1 MRVTGSSGVDDARV
15 RERLYDSY
23 RSTHLEQEPSG
34 LGAPSLRRNVI
45 ARLPADRRARI
56 LDIGCGDGELLLLM
70 REHGYAE
77 VEGIDVSGEQV
88 ESARARG
95 LDVVQ
100 GDAMTFLRSTPKRY
114 DAICAIDLIEHF
126 EKPDIVRLLE
136 LIAAGLKPG
145 GILVA
150 QVPNGESPFFGRYR
164 YGDFTHGTAFTSRS
178 VRQIATNTGF
188 RSVDAYPSE
197 PVPHGARS
205 LLRWGAWKV
214 ITAVLKG
221 MLLAETGVARGH
233 IVTQNLVFTA
243 RTPDG

>member
-1 MRVTGSSGVDDARV
+1 MHVTGSSGGDEARV

-23 RSTHLEQEPSG
+23 RSTHAEHEPRG
-34 LGAPSLRRNVI
+34 LGAPALRRNVI

-70 REHGYAE
+70 RAHGYTE

-95 LDVVQ
+95 LDVVRA
-100 GDAMTFLRSTPKRY
+100 DAMTFLRSRPQRY

-126 EKPDIVRLLE
+126 EKPDVVRLLE
-136 LIAAGLKPG
+136 LVAASLKPG
-145 GILVA
+145 GTLVA

-178 VRQIATNTGF
+178 IRQIAANTGF
-188 RSVDAYPSE
+188 AIVEAYPCE

-205 LLRWGAWKV
+205 LLRLAAWRA
-214 ITAVLKG
+214 IAAVLKG

-243 RTPDG
+243 RTPDA